1 MTEGAMTE
9 QPTERRAAS
18 VPPSMVPS
26 SMAPPASEAQRLR
39 MKDLCD
45 ATGLPRQAIHFY
57 IQQGLLPAGSKT
69 GRNMAYYGPE
79 HIQRLKL
86 IKKLQHER
94 FLPLKAIR
102 ALLDDQESQFSQV
115 QRSLLLEVKQRF
127 TTSLLARPDV
137 PELAVDAADACA
149 RHGIDRADIARMV
162 EVGVLGART
171 DDAGRT
177 LIAGDDV
184 WVLAAWGE
192 IQKLGYGTDLGF
204 RVEDILVLT
213 EVVQELFNREV
224 VLLASRMERLPPE
237 RAAEMIERALP
248 IVHSFITGFHVSKI
262 RNFFASIE

>member
-69 GRNMAYYGPE
+69 GRNMAYYGLE

-115 QRSLLLEVKQRF
+115 QRSLLHFEK
-127 TTSLLARPDV
+127 
-137 PELAVDAADACA
+137 E
-149 RHGIDRADIARMV
+149 
-162 EVGVLGART
+162 
-171 DDAGRT
+171 
-177 LIAGDDV
+177 
-184 WVLAAWGE
+184 
-192 IQKLGYGTDLGF
+192 
-204 RVEDILVLT
+204 
-213 EVVQELFNREV
+213 
-224 VLLASRMERLPPE
+224 
-237 RAAEMIERALP
+237 
-248 IVHSFITGFHVSKI
+248 
-262 RNFFASIE
+262 